1 MMLDGDTLPKLLL
14 QNYKRWGSKK
24 IAMRVKDLG
33 IWQEY
38 TWKDCYENVK
48 WASLGLMSLGFE
60 RGDKVCIIGDNDPQ
74 WYWAE
79 YAAQAAGG
87 IAAGIFVD
95 CVPDEVKYQV
105 QHSDAKF
112 VFARDQE
119 QVDKVLEIK
128 DATPLVK
135 KVIYWDKKGM
145 WGYDDP
151 FIMSF
156 DQLVSLGKE
165 HEKAHPRLFEA
176 SVEKGKGDDVAVF
189 CYTSGTSG
197 LPKGAMI
204 NYKTMID
211 RTGAMFEVDP
221 WYDTD
226 EYLSLFAPAW
236 ITEQCFGVAGSI
248 VSGAVV
254 NFPEEPETI
263 AEDTREVGPQF
274 VLYTSRMWEGLSRV
288 IQAKIDDADFFKRN
302 LFRLF
307 LPVGYKVADAR
318 TKGKLNRFW
327 TLLWAIADLVVFH
340 PLRDKLGL
348 SKLRACYTGG
358 AVTSPD
364 AFSFFQALGL
374 DIRQIYGSSEAPLV
388 SLHRKGEIRLDTIG
402 QVVSGVDLRISDE
415 GELLVK
421 SEAMFK
427 GYYKNPE
434 ATAKAVTN
442 GWYHTGDAGYIDEE
456 GHVIYIDRVA
466 DLMDLYGEQKY
477 SPQHIEGRFKFSPYI
492 RDAIVVTGRSK
503 GEATAYVIAIIQ
515 IDFDIVG
522 RWAERNRISYT
533 TFTDLSQKM
542 QVYDLVEKDI
552 RRVNKSIPEVARVKK
567 FILLHKELDA
577 DEAEVTRTRKLRR
590 DFIETKY
597 AQMLRAAYE
606 GKDEFL
612 AEAEVR
618 YRDGRISKVTTPV
631 RIRTLGKEAK

>member
-1 MMLDGDTLPKLLL
+1 MVTDADTLPKLLL
-14 QNYKRWGSKK
+14 QHYQRWGDKK

-33 IWQEY
+33 IWQNY
-38 TWKDCYENVK
+38 TWKDSYENVK
-48 WASLGLMSLGFE
+48 WISLGLISLGFE

-95 CVPDEVKYQV
+95 CVPEEVKYQV

-128 DATPLVK
+128 EVVPLVK
-135 KVIYWDKKGM
+135 KVIYWDPKGM
-145 WGYDDP
+145 WSYDDP

-156 DQLVSLGKE
+156 EQLGNLGKE
-165 HEKAHPRLFEA
+165 YEKTHPGLFEA
-176 SVEKGKGDDVAVF
+176 SVEEGKVDDLAVF

-197 LPKGAMI
+197 LPKGAVI
-204 NYKTMID
+204 SH
-211 RTGAMFEVDP
+211 RTLVHRTRAMFEVDP

-236 ITEQCFGVAGSI
+236 ITEQCFGIAGSM

-263 AEDTREVGPQF
+263 PEDTREVGPEF

-288 IQAKIDDADFFKRN
+288 IQAKIDDADFFKKN
-302 LFRLF
+302 LFTLF
-307 LPVGYKVADAR
+307 LPVGYRVSDAR
-318 TKGKLNRFW
+318 MEKGVTPFW
-327 TLLWAIADLVVFH
+327 AILWAIADLLVFH
-340 PLRDKLGL
+340 ALRDKLGL
-348 SKLRACYTGG
+348 SRLRACYTGG
-358 AVTSPD
+358 SVTSPD
-364 AFSFFQALGL
+364 AFRFLQALGL
-374 DIRQIYGSSEAPLV
+374 DIRQIYGSSEAALV
-388 SLHRKGEIRLDTIG
+388 TLHRKGEIRLDTIG
-402 QVVSGVDLRISDE
+402 PVVAGYELRVGDE

-421 SEAMFK
+421 GEALFR

-442 GWYHTGDAGYIDEE
+442 GWFHTGDAGYIDEE
-456 GHVIYIDRVA
+456 GHVIYIDRVS
-466 DLMDLYGEQKY
+466 DLMELYGGQKY
-477 SPQHIEGRFKFSPYI
+477 SPQHIEGRLKFSRYI
-492 RDAIVVTGRSK
+492 RDAIVVTGKSE
-503 GEATAYVIAIIQ
+503 GEEIAYVIAIIQ

-522 RWAERNRISYT
+522 RWAERNRINYT

-542 QVYDLVEKDI
+542 QVYDLVEKDVL
-552 RRVNKSIPEVARVKK
+552 RVNKALPEAARAKK

-597 AQMLRAAYE
+597 ENMLRAAYE
-606 GKDEFL
+606 GKDGYL

-618 YRDGRISKVTTPV
+618 YQDGRVSKVTTPV